1 MKSRGKKLEKSEKF
15 FEKSLDFSKQRWYIV
30 QALARVL
37 TIEEMREWRNRQ
49 TCTFEGRVG

>member
-15 FEKSLDFSKQRWYIV
+15 FEKSLDFSKQRWYII

-37 TIEEMREWRNRQ
+37 TTEETREWRNRQ
-49 TCTFEGRVG
+49 TRTFEGRVG